1 MRILE
6 IMNDF
11 RTLQLHI
18 SSHVTRA
25 QANPPDETSYY
36 HDGYVVM
43 RQCSAAAQAILATHF
58 NPGNL
63 GTQAGGAGDGEVQKS
78 TMQRSVIPT
87 AHAAA
92 LSSHHLGNTTDEQSR
107 IILDASTRRLEAHKI
122 YLRAAAATRWAQ
134 MRQQVLRGEKPSSR
148 HANALRAIDQR
159 LRDVSTCPATVAFR
173 YAPCNARAGI
183 KNSKDRQ
190 GHMWLMNVTNAGAV
204 PYNG

>member
-11 RTLQLHI
+11 RTVQLHI

-25 QANPPDETSYY
+25 QANPPDSVSYY

-43 RQCSAAAQAILATHF
+43 RQCSAEAEAILATHF

-63 GTQAGGAGDGEVQKS
+63 GVQGGSAGDGEVQKM
-78 TMQRSVIPT
+78 TMQRSVISTSPC
-87 AHAAA
+87 HG
-92 LSSHHLGNTTDEQSR
+92 HLAVIILRTNSDEQSR
-107 IILDASTRRLEAHKI
+107 IILDASTRRFQAHKI

-134 MRQQVLRGEKPSSR
+134 MRQQILRGEKPSSR

-173 YAPCNARAGI
+173 VGI
-183 KNSKDRQ
+183 KNRQ
-190 GHMWLMNVTNAGAV
+190 GSTGAHV
-204 PYNG
+204 AN

>member
-11 RTLQLHI
+11 RTVQLHI

-25 QANPPDETSYY
+25 QANPPDQASYY

-43 RQCSAAAQAILATHF
+43 RQCSAEAQAILATHF

-63 GTQAGGAGDGEVQKS
+63 GMQAGSAGDAEVQKT
-78 TMQRSVIPT
+78 TMQRSVIQA
-87 AHAAA
+87 AHATA
-92 LSSHHLGNTTDEQSR
+92 LSRHHLGNNTDERSR
-107 IILDASTRRLEAHKI
+107 IILDASTRRFQAHKI

-134 MRQQVLRGEKPSSR
+134 MRQQVLRGEKPNGR

-159 LRDVSTCPATVAFR
+159 LRDVSTCSVTVAFR
-173 YAPCNARAGI
+173 CAPVTHVQGLKIAKI
-183 KNSKDRQ
+183 DR
-190 GHMWLMNVTNAGAV
+190 GTFG
-204 PYNG
+204 

>member
-1 MRILE
+1 MNQARAMRILE

-25 QANPPDETSYY
+25 QANPPDDTSYY

-43 RQCSAAAQAILATHF
+43 RHCSAEAQAILATHF

-63 GTQAGGAGDGEVQKS
+63 GTQAGGAGDGEVQKA
-78 TMQRSVIPT
+78 TMQRSVILT

-92 LSSHHLGNTTDEQSR
+92 LGQSFIFGNNTDEQSR
-107 IILDASTRRLEAHKI
+107 IILDASTRRFQAHKI

-134 MRQQVLRGEKPSSR
+134 MRQQILRGEKPNSR
-148 HANALRAIDQR
+148 HVNALRAIDQR
-159 LRDVSTCPATVAFR
+159 LRDVSNPAQPLWRSAT
-173 YAPCNARAGI
+173 
-183 KNSKDRQ
+183 
-190 GHMWLMNVTNAGAV
+190 HLL
-204 PYNG
+204 